1 MKRVLHVDAVKYFI
15 TESADIIKKRANFL
29 LKKGTK
35 LKDENEF
42 NIEYSSDSLSISIVF
57 ERYADASDISIRFIK
72 ENKSFSVGW
81 IVRVYDD
88 IEFNDYVINKKD
100 KLINVLGLLNF
111 IEDYYEKVTDIN
123 FCEDMML
130 KVDDFIKNRI

>member
-1 MKRVLHVDAVKYFI
+1 MKRVLHVDEVKYFI

-123 FCEDMML
+123 FCKDMML